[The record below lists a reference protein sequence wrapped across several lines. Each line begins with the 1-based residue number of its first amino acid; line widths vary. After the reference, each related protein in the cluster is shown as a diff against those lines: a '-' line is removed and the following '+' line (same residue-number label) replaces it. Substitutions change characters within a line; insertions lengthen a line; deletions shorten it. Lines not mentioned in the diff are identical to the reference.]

1 MAASTITRIE
11 GGTVDPTV
19 GTLRRLMHAADQEL
33 NLTAT
38 PTHRD
43 LPPALADL
51 TSAWNRSPVGTDPTW
66 TRLRAFLDQ
75 LARHPAEVE
84 AAITTKPVAS
94 GSAPLDALLAG
105 IADKLAD
112 DHGLT
117 RPAWT
122 AVPRLQTRWQTPGTP
137 RMQAAALRQTPPQL
151 RERGLSVSKDSLWR
165 ESNTVVV

>member
-1 MAASTITRIE
+1 
-11 GGTVDPTV
+11 
-19 GTLRRLMHAADQEL
+19 MHAGDQEL

-38 PTHRD
+38 PTSRD

-51 TSAWNRSPVGTDPTW
+51 TSAWNRSPAGDRPDW

-122 AVPRLQTRWQTPGTP
+122 ATVPRLQTRWQTPGTP
-137 RMQAAALRQTPPQL
+137 RMQAAALRRTPPQL
-151 RERGLSVSKDSLWR
+151 RERGLSVSKDSLSR
-165 ESNTVVV
+165 ESGTVVV